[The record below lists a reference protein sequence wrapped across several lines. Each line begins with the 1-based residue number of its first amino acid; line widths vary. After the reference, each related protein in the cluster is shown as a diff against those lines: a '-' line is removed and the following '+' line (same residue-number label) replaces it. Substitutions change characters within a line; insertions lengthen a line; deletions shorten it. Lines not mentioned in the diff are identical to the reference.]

1 MTPSAKKPAGKPMP
15 KPAAVRRDLPAAR
28 ITTDDLRH
36 KALAVRDMATDE
48 SRRLMERN
56 RVRLVIASAVIVAVA
71 LSAAYYYGSRS
82 GARAA
87 AKRR

>member
-1 MTPSAKKPAGKPMP
+1 MTPSAKKPMS
-15 KPAAVRRDLPAAR
+15 KPAPVRRALPSER

-48 SRRLMERN
+48 AQRLLERN
-56 RVRLVIASAVIVAVA
+56 RVRVVVASAVIIIVA

-82 GARAA
+82 SARAA
-87 AKRR
+87 RKRR